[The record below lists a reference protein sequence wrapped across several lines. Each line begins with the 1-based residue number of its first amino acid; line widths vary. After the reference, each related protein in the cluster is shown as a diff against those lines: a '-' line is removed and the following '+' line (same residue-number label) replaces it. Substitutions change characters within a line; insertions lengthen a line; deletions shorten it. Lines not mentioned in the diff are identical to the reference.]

1 MSEMKE
7 VKNEIKDITIRDAV
21 LYFRNFAGEEGTWNS
36 KGDRNFGV
44 FLNDE
49 DAEALEAAGWNVK
62 KTKPNEEGYCRPFIK
77 VKVNFKGN
85 PRIYMVTSHNKQILD
100 EETVGHL
107 DHCIFEKIDLKIR
120 HVYLKKYD
128 CFANYLDKGFFTI
141 VEDDLDREYFGGDS
155 LEEAEDDIPF
165 N

>member
-1 MSEMKE
+1 MSEAKH
-7 VKNEIKDITIRDAV
+7 EIKDVTIRNAE
-21 LYFRNFAGEEGTWNS
+21 LYFKNFAGEEGTWNS

-44 FLNDE
+44 FLDDDIAEELAND
-49 DAEALEAAGWNVK
+49 GWNVK
-62 KTKPNEEGYCRPFIK
+62 KTKPNEEGYCRPFLK

-85 PRIYMVTSHNKQILD
+85 PRVYMVTSHNKQILD
-100 EETVGHL
+100 EEDIKHL

-128 CFANYLDKGFFTI
+128 CYANYLDKGFFTI
-141 VEDDLDREYFGGDS
+141 VEDELDREYFGGD
-155 LEEAEDDIPF
+155 DIESSELDESF